1 MSKKIEKNYRESDE
15 YKSLIDD
22 CKSTLVEGIFNARM
36 DVIITHGKIGERVA
50 TDKLYKKYGKGN
62 QDFIRQLAK
71 DMEVS
76 YQEIYRSIQFYEKFK
91 IVSATGERWSKFEEG
106 KNISWNKIKSYYLSE
121 RAKKGENCQHKN
133 IRQVWQCLDCKAILL
148 NKPK

>member
-1 MSKKIEKNYRESDE
+1 MKTKKIEENYRESDA

-22 CKSTLVEGIFNARM
+22 CRSTLVEGIFNARM
-36 DVIITHGKIGERVA
+36 EVIITHSRIGERVA

-62 QDFIRQLAK
+62 QEFIQQLAK

-91 IVSATGERWSKFEEG
+91 IVSPDGEGWDRFEEG
-106 KNISWNKIKSYYLSE
+106 KNISWNKIKNNYLPE
-121 RAKKGENCQHKN
+121 RIKKDHICEWET
-133 IRQVWQCLDCKAILL
+133 IERCKIC
-148 NKPK
+148 KKIKIVSK